1 MASQT
6 SIVVDRR
13 PYLLAPDRPEEGE
26 PRPMR
31 DGETDTELSQAWQ
44 TRAGDLGLV
53 MRRPQW
59 SPNTTLVQEATLY
72 AKSKGLDGDFHH
84 RAARAYWEDG
94 ADLGDRTVVLGIA
107 RHCGLDENELAG
119 ALDAGDYRGQVLA
132 EYEAAKQ
139 LGVRGTPTYQVESGE
154 VTFGDLSA
162 QDLLDL
168 LANSGTN

>member
-1 MASQT
+1 MASET
-6 SIVVDRR
+6 SIVIDRR
-13 PYLLAPDRPEEGE
+13 PYLLAPDRPAEGE

-72 AKSKGLDGDFHH
+72 AKSQGVDGDFHH

-94 ADLGDRTVVLGIA
+94 ANLGDRAVLLGIA
-107 RHCGLDENELAG
+107 RQCGLDETGLAA
-119 ALDAGDYRGQVLA
+119 ALDAGDYRQQVLA
-132 EYEAAKQ
+132 EHEAAKE

-154 VTFGDLSA
+154 VTFGDISA
-162 QDLLDL
+162 QDLRDL
-168 LANSGTN
+168 LTNSGTN